1 MKAGT
6 LNRRIDLQ
14 KKTIVQSPTGAQTI
28 TWASQRIVWA
38 ANLPVRG
45 REYMAADQ
53 LRADVEV
60 RFVMRRQRDLA
71 IDATWRVVA
80 EGLVHGVKSVIQA
93 KTDRTMIEL
102 MCSVGQSQE

>member
-1 MKAGT
+1 MYAGT

-14 KKTIVQSPTGAQTI
+14 KKIIVQTATGAQTI
-28 TWASQRIVWA
+28 TWVSQRTVWA

-45 REYMAADQ
+45 REYMTADQ
-53 LRADVEV
+53 LRADVDV

-80 EGLVHGVKSVIQA
+80 EGLVHSVKSVIQA

-102 MCSVGQSQE
+102 MCTAGPSRE